1 MGLFQMKPSP
11 KNIAHERL
19 KLILMN
25 DRNELSDELLE
36 EIKHEILH
44 AVNKYIEIDISDIRI
59 SFTKNEY
66 NDKNYS
72 ELIANIPLKK

>member
-25 DRNELSDELLE
+25 DRNQLSDELLE
-36 EIKHEILH
+36 EIRYEILH

-59 SFTKNEY
+59 SFIKSEY
-66 NDKNYS
+66 SNKNYS
-72 ELIANIPLKK
+72 ELIANIPLRK

>member
-1 MGLFQMKPSP
+1 MNLFSVKASP

-25 DRNELSDELLE
+25 DRNELSNELLE
-36 EIKHEILH
+36 AIKHEILH
-44 AVNKYIEIDISDIRI
+44 AVNKYIEIDISDVRI
-59 SFTKNEY
+59 SFEKNEY

-72 ELIANIPLKK
+72 ELIDNI